1 MASIVATAPNQG
13 HVTPGPIAT
22 PQETDPELVE
32 YFDNFALNE
41 VIAHDQL
48 DIRTRLMVQ
57 LAALIACQAQSQTE
71 SPSTLP

>member
-1 MASIVATAPNQG
+1 MASIVATATNQG

-32 YFDNFALNE
+32 HFDNFALNE
-41 VIAHDQL
+41 VIAHDES

-57 LAALIACQAQSQTE
+57 LAALIACQAQSQTA

>member
-48 DIRTRLMVQ
+48 DIRLMVQ
-57 LAALIACQAQSQTE
+57 LAALVACQAQSQTE